1 MEEKSDL
8 NEMLGEDEGA
18 VEEDDAESSQGI
30 AEEPISEDPGDMG
43 LIEEDFSFAE
53 GEQDQPVVADGL
65 EELLADVELEVI
77 IELGR
82 TRKALRDIYDLK
94 IGTIV
99 ELDKQAR
106 EPIDILVNNSPVA
119 RGEVMVFEDALA
131 VRVTEIMNPTELV
144 KKN

>member
-8 NEMLGEDEGA
+8 NEMLGENEGV

-30 AEEPISEDPGDMG
+30 AEEPVSEDPSDMG

-53 GEQDQPVVADGL
+53 GQQDQPVVADGL

-94 IGTIV
+94 VGTIV

>member
-1 MEEKSDL
+1 
-8 NEMLGEDEGA
+8 
-18 VEEDDAESSQGI
+18 
-30 AEEPISEDPGDMG
+30 EDPGDMG

-53 GEQDQPVVADGL
+53 GQQDQPAVADGL

>member
-8 NEMLGEDEGA
+8 NEMLGETEGA
-18 VEEDDAESSQGI
+18 VEEDAAESSQGI
-30 AEEPISEDPGDMG
+30 AEEPVSEDPGDMG

-53 GEQDQPVVADGL
+53 GQQDQPAVADGL

-94 IGTIV
+94 VGTIV

-119 RGEVMVFEDALA
+119 KGEVMVFEDALA

>member
-8 NEMLGEDEGA
+8 NEMLGENEGV

-53 GEQDQPVVADGL
+53 GQQDQPAVADGL

-94 IGTIV
+94 VGTIV

>member
-8 NEMLGEDEGA
+8 NEMLGENEGA
-18 VEEDDAESSQGI
+18 VEEEDAESSQGI
-30 AEEPISEDPGDMG
+30 AEEPVSEDPGDMG

-53 GEQDQPVVADGL
+53 GQQDQPAVADGL

>member
-8 NEMLGEDEGA
+8 NEMLGENEGV

-30 AEEPISEDPGDMG
+30 AEEPVSEDPGDMG

-53 GEQDQPVVADGL
+53 GQQDQPAVADGL

>member
-8 NEMLGEDEGA
+8 NEMLGENEGA

-30 AEEPISEDPGDMG
+30 AEDPGDMG

>member
-8 NEMLGEDEGA
+8 NEMLGENEGV

-53 GEQDQPVVADGL
+53 GQQDQPAVADGL

>member
-53 GEQDQPVVADGL
+53 GQQDQPAVADGL

-119 RGEVMVFEDALA
+119 KGEVMVFEDALA

>member
-8 NEMLGEDEGA
+8 NEMLGENEGA

-53 GEQDQPVVADGL
+53 GQQDQPAVADGL

-94 IGTIV
+94 VGTIV

>member
-8 NEMLGEDEGA
+8 NEMLGENEGV

-30 AEEPISEDPGDMG
+30 AEEPVSEDPGDMG

-53 GEQDQPVVADGL
+53 GQQDQPAVADGL

-94 IGTIV
+94 VGTIV

>member
-8 NEMLGEDEGA
+8 NEMLGENEGA

-30 AEEPISEDPGDMG
+30 AEEPVSEDPGDMG

-53 GEQDQPVVADGL
+53 GQQDQPAVADGL

-94 IGTIV
+94 VGTIV

-119 RGEVMVFEDALA
+119 KGEVMVFEDALA

>member
-8 NEMLGEDEGA
+8 NEMLGENEGT

-53 GEQDQPVVADGL
+53 GQQDQPAVADGL

>member
-8 NEMLGEDEGA
+8 NEMLGENEGA
-18 VEEDDAESSQGI
+18 VEEEDAESSQGI

-53 GEQDQPVVADGL
+53 GQQDQPAVADGL

>member
-8 NEMLGEDEGA
+8 NEMLGENEGA
-18 VEEDDAESSQGI
+18 VEDDDAESSQGI

-53 GEQDQPVVADGL
+53 GQQDQPAVADGL

>member
-8 NEMLGEDEGA
+8 NEMLGENEGA
-18 VEEDDAESSQGI
+18 VEDDDAESSQGI

-53 GEQDQPVVADGL
+53 GEQDQPAVADGL

-82 TRKALRDIYDLK
+82 TRKALRDIYALK

-119 RGEVMVFEDALA
+119 RGEVMIFEDALA